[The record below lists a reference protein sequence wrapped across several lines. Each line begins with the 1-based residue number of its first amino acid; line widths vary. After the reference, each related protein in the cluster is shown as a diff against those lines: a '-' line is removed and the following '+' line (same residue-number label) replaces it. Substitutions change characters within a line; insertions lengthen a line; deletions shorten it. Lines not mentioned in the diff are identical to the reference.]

1 VIEVGDRFFR
11 SETDARPPLVRLYD
25 DEGCLDGFAGG
36 GGAST
41 GIEMVLG
48 RSPDVAINH
57 DKWALAMHEANHPT
71 TRHIPSNIRK
81 VSYRDE
87 MRGKRCRFAWFSPD
101 CTFFSKA
108 RGGAP
113 FRDRNLARRIR
124 GLAWEVV
131 RCAIEIRPDVI
142 FMENVE
148 EYQDWCPLGT
158 DGRPDPKKKGS
169 SFRRWVSRLRN
180 LGAQVEWR
188 QLRASHFG
196 APTSRKRLFVIIR
209 FDGQPIVWPE
219 PTHGPGRQAYRTAAE
234 CIDFSLPVPS
244 IFLTPKEAK
253 AWGQA
258 HGVAGPKRPLAK
270 ATKRRIARGV
280 HKFVLTTPEPFIV
293 NNLTNNVP
301 RVVSEPLATT
311 LTGNHKYLV
320 QPTVAPLLVNNSE
333 TRDDRAYP
341 ADEPIRTLTALGCRT
356 MQLVTPFLAAV
367 RHQDDS
373 HLHPVTEPIRTI
385 PASDREFALVAP
397 SLVRIAHGERDRK
410 GKKRGK
416 GELPAT
422 EPLPTQTGSN
432 EFALMAA
439 TLINTR
445 NGERQGQAPR
455 VIDIQQPFTT
465 VTAAGS
471 QGALV
476 AAFLAKHNGGHEA
489 TGQQLGLPIDTVTAR
504 DSKAIATVTAA
515 HLQRDFGASVGG
527 PVDAPAPTITAGG
540 GGKTGMVASHLVKL
554 RGGLKD
560 HQQTAQDVREPA
572 PTLTAGGTHVA
583 EVRTTLLRRDALDPE
598 YLDRAVETCAFL
610 VKYYGTGVARSVDT
624 PAGTITTKDRLGLVT
639 VILVSVGDSEYV
651 LVDIGMRMLTPAE
664 LFRCQGFPSSYEIT
678 TVPLLTDLG
687 IKVLTKLT
695 KKAQTRLVGNSV
707 PPHLAA
713 ALLGANLARP
723 VGRERAA

>member
-1 VIEVGDRFFR
+1 MIAAAV
-11 SETDARPPLVRLYD
+11 RPPLVRLYD
-25 DEGCLDGFAGG
+25 DEGCLDGFSGG
-36 GGAST
+36 GGTST
-41 GIEMVLG
+41 GIEMVIG

-57 DKWALAMHEANHPT
+57 DKEALAMHEENHPT
-71 TRHIPSNIRK
+71 TRHVPSNIRK

-131 RCAIEIRPDVI
+131 RCAIEIRPDII

-148 EYQDWCPLGT
+148 EYKDWCPL
-158 DGRPDPKKKGS
+158 DAYGRPDPKKKGA

-180 LGAQVEWR
+180 LGGVVEWR
-188 QLRASHFG
+188 ELRASHFG
-196 APTSRKRLFVIIR
+196 APTSRKRLFVVIR

-219 PTHGPGRQAYRTAAE
+219 PTHGPKANPASTAAPYVGSGAFQTAAQ

-244 IFLTPKEAK
+244 IFLTPKQAK
-253 AWGQA
+253 AWGRA
-258 HGVAGPKRPLAK
+258 HGVASPKRPLAA

-280 HKFVLTTPEPFIV
+280 HKFVLTAPQPFIV

-301 RVVSEPLATT
+301 RGVSEPLATI
-311 LTGNHKYLV
+311 LTGRHKLLV
-320 QPTVAPLLVNNSE
+320 QPALAPLIVNNSE
-333 TRDDRAYP
+333 TRDDRVYP
-341 ADEPIRTLTALGCRT
+341 ADEPIRTLTAQGCRT
-356 MQLVTPFLAAV
+356 FQLVTPVLAPFITEHANSSKQRNMAADEPLRTICAQVKGGHFALVTPFLASV

-373 HLHPVTEPIRTI
+373 HIHSVDEPIRTI

-397 SLVRIAHGERDRK
+397 L
-410 GKKRGK
+410 
-416 GELPAT
+416 
-422 EPLPTQTGSN
+422 
-432 EFALMAA
+432 
-439 TLINTR
+439 LINTR
-445 NGERQGQAPR
+445 NGERKGQAPR
-455 VIDIQQPFTT
+455 VLDIQQPFTT

-489 TGQQLGLPIDTVTAR
+489 TGQQLGLPIDTVTTR
-504 DSKAIATVTAA
+504 DSKAFVT
-515 HLQRDFGASVGG
+515 SN
-527 PVDAPAPTITAGG
+527 
-540 GGKTGMVASHLVKL
+540 LVKL

-560 HQQTAQDVREPA
+560 HHQTGQDVREPA

-598 YLDRAVETCAFL
+598 YLERAVQTCAFL
-610 VKYYGTGVARSVDT
+610 VKYYGTGVARSVDA

-639 VILVSVGDSEYV
+639 VILVRVAGNEYV
-651 LVDIGMRMLTPAE
+651 LVDIGMRMLTPRE
-664 LFRCQGFPSSYEIT
+664 LFLCQGFPVGYQIEHVNIPS
-678 TVPLLTDLG
+678 PLG
-687 IKVLTKLT
+687 IAVRTKLT

-713 ALLGANLARP
+713 ALIGANLTPAR
-723 VGRERAA
+723 VEGAVA

>member
-1 VIEVGDRFFR
+1 MKGPV
-11 SETDARPPLVRLYD
+11 TYRPPIIRLYD
-25 DEGCLDGFAGG
+25 DEGCLDGFSGG
-36 GGAST
+36 GGTST
-41 GIEMVLG
+41 GIEMVIG

-57 DKWALAMHEANHPT
+57 DKEALAMHEENHPT
-71 TRHIPSNIRK
+71 TRHVPSNIRK

-131 RCAIEIRPDVI
+131 RCAIEIRPDII

-148 EYQDWCPLGT
+148 EYKDWCPL
-158 DGRPDPKKKGS
+158 DAYGRPDPKKKGA

-180 LGAQVEWR
+180 LGGVVEWR
-188 QLRASHFG
+188 ELRASHFG
-196 APTSRKRLFVIIR
+196 APTSRKRLFVVIR

-219 PTHGPGRQAYRTAAE
+219 PTHGPKANPASTAAPYVGSGAFQTAAQ

-244 IFLTPKEAK
+244 IFLTPAQAK
-253 AWGQA
+253 AWGRA
-258 HGVAGPKRPLAK
+258 NGVASPKRPLAK

-280 HKFVLTTPEPFIV
+280 HKFVLTAPQPFIV

-301 RVVSEPLATT
+301 RGVSEPLATI
-311 LTGNHKYLV
+311 LTGGHKLLV
-320 QPTVAPLLVNNSE
+320 QPFLAGVGGRKGQSPETSVDRPFHTITAKGDTALVTPLLAPFITEHANASKQRNM
-333 TRDDRAYP
+333 A
-341 ADEPIRTLTALGCRT
+341 ADEPL
-356 MQLVTPFLAAV
+356 
-367 RHQDDS
+367 
-373 HLHPVTEPIRTI
+373 RTI
-385 PASDREFALVAP
+385 CAQVKGGHFALVAP
-397 SLVRIAHGERDRK
+397 SLVKFHGERRD
-410 GKKRGK
+410 GSDEVRGQ
-416 GELPAT
+416 AVD
-422 EPLPTQTGSN
+422 EPIKTLDTSN
-432 EFALMAA
+432 RYGLVAA

-445 NGERQGQAPR
+445 NGERKGQAPR
-455 VIDIQQPFTT
+455 VLDIQQPFTT

-489 TGQQLGLPIDTVTAR
+489 TGQQLGLPIDTVTTR
-504 DSKAIATVTAA
+504 DSKALIGA
-515 HLQRDFGASVGG
+515 HLIRHFGASVGG
-527 PVDAPAPTITAGG
+527 PVDAPAPTTTADGG
-540 GGKTGMVASHLVKL
+540 GHTGIVASHLVKL
-554 RGGLKD
+554 RGGVKD
-560 HQQTAQDVREPA
+560 HQQTAQDAREPA

-598 YLDRAVETCAFL
+598 YLERAVQTCAFL
-610 VKYYGTGVARSVDT
+610 VKYYGTGVARSVDA

-639 VILVSVGDSEYV
+639 VILVRVAGNEYV
-651 LVDIGMRMLTPAE
+651 LVDIGMRMLTPRE
-664 LFRCQGFPSSYEIT
+664 LFLCQGFPVGYQIEHVNIPS
-678 TVPLLTDLG
+678 PLG
-687 IKVLTKLT
+687 IAVRTKLT

-713 ALLGANLARP
+713 ALIGANLARAEGA
-723 VGRERAA
+723 VA